1 MAATGSR
8 REAIAEAAVSVIAEA
23 GIRGLTHRAVDEA
36 AGLPAGSTSYYF
48 RTRAALLEAVVA
60 HLVAVDRAAFA
71 EAEGA
76 GAALFPAG
84 TDGPVPGGPALS
96 PAGPSGA
103 VPGGP
108 GTDSPGSPDQGGP
121 GTGGPGTDLPPLG
134 AAELDALAGA
144 MAATIDAM
152 LTRRRRYALARYA
165 CLLEAARVPA
175 LRSLLA
181 AGVPFRAMAA
191 DLLRRAGAPQPEAQ
205 AADLV
210 ACLDGLLFDRLAG
223 AGAQLSPAPGTAAG
237 RDQLR
242 ATIRSLLA
250 GMTGR

>member
-1 MAATGSR
+1 MAGTGSR
-8 REAIAEAAVSVIAEA
+8 REAIADAAVGVIADQ

-60 HLVAVDRAAFA
+60 HLVVVDQAAFA
-71 EAEGA
+71 REQGDW
-76 GAALFPAG
+76 AA
-84 TDGPVPGGPALS
+84 GPVAGSVTGPLAGPAPEPDAPLNPVGPDAPLG
-96 PAGPSGA
+96 PAGPDA
-103 VPGGP
+103 
-108 GTDSPGSPDQGGP
+108 
-121 GTGGPGTDLPPLG
+121 PLG
-134 AAELDALAGA
+134 PAGLDALAGS
-144 MAATIDAM
+144 MAAAIDAM

-165 CLLEAARVPA
+165 CLLEAARIPA
-175 LRSLLA
+175 LRSLLT

-191 DLLRRAGAPQPEAQ
+191 DLLRRAGAPRPDAQ

-223 AGAQLSPAPGTAAG
+223 AGAHLSPAPGTSDG
-237 RDQLR
+237 RERLR
-242 ATIRSLLA
+242 VTIRSLLA